1 MYEIRVKKQFQKD
14 LKRVARRGKNI
25 DKLETII
32 GNLQKGHELERKH
45 KSHQLK
51 GIWKPCWECH
61 IEPDWLLI
69 WDYSDDGG
77 YLILVRT
84 GSHSDLFE

>member
-1 MYEIRVKKQFQKD
+1 MYEIRIKKQFQKD
-14 LKRVARRGKNI
+14 LKRTAKRGKNI

-32 GNLQKGHELERKH
+32 DALQKGNDLERKH
-45 KSHQLK
+45 DSHPLK

-69 WDYSDDGG
+69 WDYSDDDRE
-77 YLILVRT
+77 LILVRT
-84 GSHSDLFE
+84 GSHSDLFD

>member
-1 MYEIRVKKQFQKD
+1 MYEIRIKKQFQKD
-14 LKRVARRGKNI
+14 LKRVAKRGNNI

-32 GNLQKGHELERKH
+32 GHLQKGQELERKH

-61 IEPDWLLI
+61 IVPDWLLI
-69 WDYSDDGG
+69 WDYSDDGRD
-77 YLILVRT
+77 LILVRT